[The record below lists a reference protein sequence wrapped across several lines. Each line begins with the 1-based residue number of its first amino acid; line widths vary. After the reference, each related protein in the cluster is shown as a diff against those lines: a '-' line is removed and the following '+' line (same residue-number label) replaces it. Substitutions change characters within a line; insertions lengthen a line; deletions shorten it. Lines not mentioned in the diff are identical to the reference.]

1 MTDDSS
7 QEEKQIFLRE
17 NILDKGYDTNM
28 FVDFLIGKK
37 GEDGADVG
45 NWTMNDLKIV
55 VKEFISMQENE
66 SEPIQEPT
74 VINNNLPKPI
84 KIVGT
89 DPLSSI
95 SQKPLNNNPLEAP
108 KQKISIDPLQNMP
121 KKQVKYDPLSGTISQ
136 NKEQKKENSS
146 MADFFSASNTNKN
159 IPKMSLKCKINS
171 PLNILTNFL
180 IILIHSNKTNLINNF
195 NLK

>member
-45 NWTMNDLKIV
+45 NWTMNDLKII
-55 VKEFISMQENE
+55 VKEFISMQANE

-74 VINNNLPKPI
+74 VANNNPPQPI

-95 SQKPLNNNPLEAP
+95 SQKPLNNNPLET
-108 KQKISIDPLQNMP
+108 KKKKKKIDP
-121 KKQVKYDPLSGTISQ
+121 
-136 NKEQKKENSS
+136 
-146 MADFFSASNTNKN
+146 
-159 IPKMSLKCKINS
+159 
-171 PLNILTNFL
+171 
-180 IILIHSNKTNLINNF
+180 
-195 NLK
+195 